1 MENQDKKKQET
12 DKKQIDDLKS
22 QFWL

>member
-1 MENQDKKKQET
+1 MEIEDKKKQDT